1 MADLNPQQPPQ
12 FEKAEYLGQPGA
24 NSCAFC
30 KQSISNQ
37 YYRIGGGMA
46 CPSCAMQI
54 QRSTPVDSHGAFV
67 RALLFGA
74 GGAVLGLV
82 LFAGVEIATGWIIGY
97 VALAVGFIVAKAM
110 QMGSGGV
117 GGRRYQIAAALLTY
131 ASVSVAAIPVALHHS
146 SEPTAQHE
154 TVRAPGG
161 SNSDPEKPDAVQQ
174 DNGAPSGADSAPAQS
189 EASRKPRMGL
199 FAVLGYLLAIGL
211 ASPFMDL
218 ADPIHGAIGLIILF
232 VGIRIA
238 WQMMA
243 ARSPQIYG
251 PFETASTPTP

>member
-82 LFAGVEIATGWIIGY
+82 LFAGSSA
-97 VALAVGFIVAKAM
+97 GFL
-110 QMGSGGV
+110 Q
-117 GGRRYQIAAALLTY
+117 
-131 ASVSVAAIPVALHHS
+131 
-146 SEPTAQHE
+146 
-154 TVRAPGG
+154 
-161 SNSDPEKPDAVQQ
+161 
-174 DNGAPSGADSAPAQS
+174 
-189 EASRKPRMGL
+189 
-199 FAVLGYLLAIGL
+199 F
-211 ASPFMDL
+211 
-218 ADPIHGAIGLIILF
+218 ADPRLEQLA
-232 VGIRIA
+232 
-238 WQMMA
+238 
-243 ARSPQIYG
+243 
-251 PFETASTPTP
+251 FEFDDGR